1 LRCGVVRVVSDGAV
15 AGRADPNF
23 LHVSGTSPAATDS
36 PRSTRVNAPHALAP
50 RPPALVDA
58 DEQTG
63 LTALLELFS
72 AEEPAAR
79 AAEPAAPRPRPTVRE
94 SVVRL
99 LAWTRASSQRA
110 AAWGSGPQGAW
121 RAW

>member
-1 LRCGVVRVVSDGAV
+1 M
-15 AGRADPNF
+15 
-23 LHVSGTSPAATDS
+23 
-36 PRSTRVNAPHALAP
+36 NAPHALAT
-50 RPPALVDA
+50 RPPSPSET

-72 AEEPAAR
+72 AEEAPAR
-79 AAEPAAPRPRPTVRE
+79 TTVAAPPRPRPTLRE
-94 SVVRL
+94 SGARL

-110 AAWGSGPQGAW
+110 AAWGAGPEGAW

>member
-1 LRCGVVRVVSDGAV
+1 
-15 AGRADPNF
+15 
-23 LHVSGTSPAATDS
+23 
-36 PRSTRVNAPHALAP
+36 VNAPHALAT
-50 RPPALVDA
+50 RPPTPVDL

-72 AEEPAAR
+72 AEESPAGTPIPAR
-79 AAEPAAPRPRPTVRE
+79 SSARPPSWTSLRGFLPDSPRDAW
-94 SVVRL
+94 VRL
-99 LAWTRASSQRA
+99 SDWTRVSSRRA

>member
-1 LRCGVVRVVSDGAV
+1 M
-15 AGRADPNF
+15 N
-23 LHVSGTSPAATDS
+23 AA
-36 PRSTRVNAPHALAP
+36 HALAT
-50 RPPALVDA
+50 RPPSPSRT

-72 AEEPAAR
+72 AEEVPAGTPAA
-79 AAEPAAPRPRPTVRE
+79 APARPRPTLRE
-94 SVVRL
+94 TGARL
-99 LAWTRASSQRA
+99 LAWVRASSQRA

>member
-1 LRCGVVRVVSDGAV
+1 
-15 AGRADPNF
+15 
-23 LHVSGTSPAATDS
+23 
-36 PRSTRVNAPHALAP
+36 VNAPHALAT
-50 RPPALVDA
+50 RPPQLVDA

-72 AEEPAAR
+72 AEEPAVGTT
-79 AAEPAAPRPRPTVRE
+79 PAAPALPRPSVRD
-94 SVVRL
+94 SVRDSGARL
-99 LAWTRASSQRA
+99 LAWTRTSSQRA

>member
-1 LRCGVVRVVSDGAV
+1 M
-15 AGRADPNF
+15 
-23 LHVSGTSPAATDS
+23 
-36 PRSTRVNAPHALAP
+36 NAPHALAP
-50 RPPALVDA
+50 RPPSLVEP

-72 AEEPAAR
+72 AEEPAV
-79 AAEPAAPRPRPTVRE
+79 PTAAPVEAGPRPSVRD